1 MKSVFLFF
9 KKVGKMLFRLFMVT
23 LWPIIYA
30 KRKIIYKKS
39 LKYIYVTGLKKLE
52 LITDK
57 TSNAIDDKILEAYQ
71 KKHSKRVLKLI
82 DSMPEEN
89 KKIIKDLNKK
99 TGLNLTYSDKNIG
112 IDAGVFKSSF
122 DIKNKKMKF
131 GVNLKV

>member
-1 MKSVFLFF
+1 MKSVLLFF
-9 KKVGKMLFRLFMVT
+9 KKVGKILFRFFMLT

-30 KRKIIYKKS
+30 KRHIIYKKS

-52 LITDK
+52 IITDK
-57 TSNAIDDKILEAYQ
+57 SSNAIDNKILEGYQ

-112 IDAGVFKSSF
+112 IDAGVFKSLF

>member
-1 MKSVFLFF
+1 MKSILLFF
-9 KKVGKMLFRLFMVT
+9 KRVGKMLFRLFMVT

-57 TSNAIDDKILEAYQ
+57 TSSAIDDKILESYQ

-131 GVNLKV
+131 GLNVKL